1 MGTNPGCYL
10 RRVART
16 GAAFAVIAAALAF
29 ANGAV
34 AAQATPGSS
43 LPGPTV
49 GAAAAPSAPAGTP
62 QTGLNLPFVTHLPG
76 VVKDDTTNG
85 PATAVVVD
93 KFGQGSFTVAPGGQV
108 CDVACTSVSLD
119 EHPRT
124 NLVVSA
130 TPAAGWE
137 IRGWTGCTPAADN
150 ASCSMTT
157 GVGSK
162 VHVSFG
168 QAGITFAAPLHILTS
183 ASVTG
188 MQVSGDTFTFPAN
201 SELDGISAG
210 DFIAT
215 VQGTGFLKKVVSV
228 APAGSVVNIVTSAA
242 SLTDV
247 ISSGTLTLGTAL
259 VKGGGTQTA
268 ATQEQLGG
276 GIAVDLPIN
285 LQPGA
290 GSTLT
295 GDLKANGNILAEVNI
310 AGGHIAQTH
319 IGISLDFDGSLAANT
334 GTINVPQI
342 PAGEVSGG
350 CFPVLVIPVCVN
362 ISLAAGVNVTS
373 DGPLSIA
380 ASGTFTVDG
389 DVYYDSVS
397 GFKVAGG
404 VTPSWTVTPPAG
416 RPTASVAL
424 GLEPQVD
431 LSVLGVVGPSLSIP
445 ITMNATMAPNMVPW
459 IRASATLEGDA
470 SIHGGALFL
479 PDTNLGPF
487 KLFSESG
494 EFYRSP
500 TAALQVFPNG
510 AGVVQGSA
518 VSGVEP
524 VNCGL
529 DGLRCAAVYNAPAAG
544 FGADSVTLTAQPAPG
559 WRFFSWGG
567 ACQSSVSPTCTVT
580 MTQNQTVTVLFVPLA
595 PPQP

>member
-1 MGTNPGCYL
+1 MQGHKSAHWWRFT
-10 RRVART
+10 RA
-16 GAAFAVIAAALAF
+16 AAALIVVVA
-29 ANGAV
+29 AV
-34 AAQATPGSS
+34 AISS
-43 LPGPTV
+43 
-49 GAAAAPSAPAGTP
+49 AASADNAPAGTP
-62 QTGLNLPFVTHLPG
+62 QTGLNLPFTTHLPS
-76 VVKDDTTNG
+76 VVKDDASNG
-85 PATAVVVD
+85 PATAVLVD
-93 KFGQGSFTVAPGGQV
+93 KFGQGSFSVAPGGQV
-108 CDVACTSVSLD
+108 CDVACASVSID
-119 EHPRT
+119 AHPGT

-150 ASCSMTT
+150 ASCSVTT
-157 GVGSK
+157 GVGTK
-162 VHVSFG
+162 LHVSFG
-168 QAGITFAAPLHILTS
+168 QVGITFAAPLHILTS

-188 MQVSGDTFTFPAN
+188 MQVAGDTFTFPAN
-201 SELDGISAG
+201 SELDGINAG

-228 APAGSVVNIVTSAA
+228 APVGDTVNIVTTAA

-259 VKGGGTQTA
+259 VKGGGGAQVA
-268 ATQEQLGG
+268 SVSDQLGG

-285 LQPGA
+285 LHPAA

-295 GDLKANGNILAEVNI
+295 GDLKADGNILAEVNI
-310 AGGHIAQTH
+310 AGGQIAQTH
-319 IGISLDFDGSLAANT
+319 IGISLNFDGSLDAKT
-334 GTINVPQI
+334 GTVNVPPI

-350 CFPVLVIPVCVN
+350 CFPVLVVPVCVN
-362 ISLAAGVNVTS
+362 ISLAAGVNVTA

-380 ASGTFTVDG
+380 ASGTFAVDG
-389 DVYYDSVS
+389 DVYYDAVS

-424 GLEPQVD
+424 GLEPQID

-445 ITMNATMAPNMVPW
+445 ITMNATTAPNAVPW

-479 PDTNLGPF
+479 PDKDLGPF

-510 AGVVQGSA
+510 AGVVHGSV